1 MARVIENGAVT
12 GIVAAISISE
22 RKGIPKTNVP
32 SARLVPD
39 WGIQGDAHAG
49 NWHRQVSLLA
59 VESIEKMQAKGLD
72 VGPGAFAENITTEFI
87 DIPHLQVGDRVSIA
101 EAELVITQIG
111 KECHSRCAIFE
122 AAGDCVMPREGIFGR
137 VVIGGTVRVGD
148 QVHVIHAANNAVP
161 NEHEADRS
169 TFTSSGDR
177 P

>member
-32 SARLVPD
+32 SARLVPE

-59 VESIEKMQAKGLD
+59 VESIEKMRAKGLN

-87 DIPHLQVGDRVSIA
+87 DIPHLQVGDRVRIA
-101 EAELVITQIG
+101 GAELEITQIG

-148 QVHVIHAANNAVP
+148 HVRIIHASNNAVP
-161 NEHEADRS
+161 NEHEADS
-169 TFTSSGDR
+169 SSLPNSGDQ